1 MSVALFVHE
10 RKTKMSDYPR
20 TNAAGLGK
28 SARRL
33 RAEDCIVVDK
43 RELRKAQLGAG
54 VGNFIEWYDIGVYG
68 YLAVTMTSVFTEG
81 MDQRMGLLVTL
92 LGFAVSFVVRP
103 LGGMI
108 LGPLGDKIGR
118 RKVLFFTMALMAAAT
133 TIIGLLPAAGQVG
146 LWVIIPLYLL
156 KMLQGFS
163 TGGEYSG
170 AATYIA
176 EFSPDNSRGFMTSLL
191 NSGSMLGFAAGAG
204 VVAVTTTITTS
215 MWGDSAMLAGG
226 WRIPFLI
233 ALPLGIVAISLRRR
247 IPESPSFEVAHEK
260 SAAED
265 VNPLFVRHN
274 LPNILKHY
282 WPQILIG
289 CALVAADGTSA
300 YMLTSY
306 MPTYLE
312 TQVGSDAVH
321 TAIAAVVVLVLL
333 AVMIPLVARLSDR
346 LGRRPIYA
354 MAAVGN
360 LVLLLPAFSLMH
372 VGTPWALY
380 LALFLVSLP
389 SAFFLALTG
398 AVMSELFPTASRFG
412 SVGVTHNLSISIF
425 GGTTPLVSQVL
436 VEVTG
441 NSYAPAFY
449 VMFFSVVA
457 LLALPKMRE
466 SASRPLLGSVPVVS
480 NHNEAAALAEGQDTN
495 GHIDT
500 ATMLLVPVP
509 APAKQTVSE

>member
-1 MSVALFVHE
+1 MFDQSRTQHSMK
-10 RKTKMSDYPR
+10 KT
-20 TNAAGLGK
+20 T
-28 SARRL
+28 RRL

-43 RELRKAQLGAG
+43 RELHKAQIGAG
-54 VGNFIEWYDIGVYG
+54 VGNFIEWYDIGIYG

-81 MDQRMGLLVTL
+81 MDERMGLLVTL

-108 LGPLGDKIGR
+108 LGPLGDRIGR
-118 RKVLFFTMALMAAAT
+118 RKVLFFTMALMAAGT
-133 TIIGLLPAAGQVG
+133 TIIGLLPTAGQVG

-176 EFSPDNSRGFMTSLL
+176 EFSPDRNRGFMTSLL
-191 NSGSMLGFAAGAG
+191 NSGSMLGFAAGAS
-204 VVAVTTTITTS
+204 VVAVTSTVTTS
-215 MWGDSAMLAGG
+215 LWGESAMLDGG

-233 ALPLGIVAISLRRR
+233 ALPLGVLAIALRRR
-247 IPESPSFEVAHEK
+247 IPESPSFEAAHVK
-260 SAAED
+260 TASED
-265 VNPLFVRHN
+265 GDPMFVRHN
-274 LPNILKHY
+274 LPNIVKHY

-289 CALVAADGTSA
+289 CALVGADGTSA

-312 TQVGSDAVH
+312 TEVGSHAVQ
-321 TAIAAVVVLVLL
+321 TAVAAVVVLVLQ
-333 AVMIPLVARLSDR
+333 AVMIPIVARWSDR
-346 LGRRPIYA
+346 IGRRPIYA
-354 MAAVGN
+354 MATVGN
-360 LVLLLPAFSLMH
+360 LILLVPAFSLMH
-372 VGTPWALY
+372 VGTLWSLY
-380 LALFLVSLP
+380 LALFLVALP

-412 SVGVTHNLSISIF
+412 CVGVTHNLSISIF
-425 GGTTPLVSQVL
+425 GGTTPLVSQIL

-449 VMFFSVVA
+449 VMFFSAVA
-457 LLALPKMRE
+457 LVAVLKMRE
-466 SASRPLLGSVPVVS
+466 SAAHPLLGSVPVVAS
-480 NHNEAAALAEGQDTN
+480 HKEAAALVEGQDTDKRL
-495 GHIDT
+495 DT
-500 ATMLLVPVP
+500 STMLLSPVRAEP
-509 APAKQTVSE
+509 VGADAR

>member
-1 MSVALFVHE
+1 MSHNPRKQPPALSG
-10 RKTKMSDYPR
+10 T
-20 TNAAGLGK
+20 T
-28 SARRL
+28 RRL
-33 RAEDCIVVDK
+33 KADDCIVVDK
-43 RELRKAQLGAG
+43 GELRKAQVGAG
-54 VGNFIEWYDIGVYG
+54 VGNFIEWYDIGIYG

-81 MDQRMGLLVTL
+81 MDERMGLLVTL

-118 RKVLFFTMALMAAAT
+118 RKVLFFTMALMAAGT
-133 TIIGLLPAAGQVG
+133 TLIGLLPTAGQVG

-176 EFSPDNSRGFMTSLL
+176 EFSPDRSRGFMTSLL

-204 VVAVTTTITTS
+204 VVAATTAITTS
-215 MWGDSAMLAGG
+215 LWGEAAMREGG

-233 ALPLGIVAISLRRR
+233 ALPLGILAISLRRR

-260 SAAED
+260 SERED
-265 VNPLFVRHN
+265 ISPMFVRHN
-274 LPNILKHY
+274 LPNIMKHY
-282 WPQILIG
+282 WPQILLG

-312 TQVGSDAVH
+312 TEVGSDAVH

-346 LGRRPIYA
+346 IGRRPIYA
-354 MAAVGN
+354 MATIGN
-360 LVLLLPAFSLMH
+360 LVLLLPAFSLMQ
-372 VGTPWALY
+372 VGTPWSLY

-389 SAFFLALTG
+389 SACFLALTG

-412 SVGVTHNLSISIF
+412 CVGVTHNLSISIF
-425 GGTTPLVSQVL
+425 GGTTPLVSQIL

-441 NSYAPAFY
+441 NPYAPAFY
-449 VMFFSVVA
+449 IMFFSVVA
-457 LLALPKMRE
+457 LFALLKMRE

-480 NHNEAAALAEGQDTN
+480 TRREATALADGQDMN
-495 GHIDT
+495 EHIDT
-500 ATMLLVPVP
+500 ATMLLTPNRPSQERVD
-509 APAKQTVSE
+509 AH